1 MVFSGLDNF
10 QHCRS
15 QAQSARRLHQR
26 HEPVMRRYLIT
37 RLHIH
42 FGNASGALGHKLHGH
57 LHGLNGQGWMTFGH
71 VLAYLHLSARCQAWW
86 SVRGGCARGAI
97 THERLVPQC
106 ANPHGGKLSV
116 SD

>member
-15 QAQSARRLHQR
+15 PAQSDRRLPQR
-26 HEPVMRRYLIT
+26 HEPVMRLYPIT

-42 FGNASGALGHKLHGH
+42 FGNAPRVLGHKLHGH
-57 LHGLNGQGWMTFGH
+57 LHGLNGQRWITFGH
-71 VLAYLHLSARCQAWW
+71 VLVYLRLSAPCQARW
-86 SVRGGCARGAI
+86 SVRGRSARGAI

-106 ANPHGGKLSV
+106 ANPHCGKLSV
-116 SD
+116 RD